1 MMAAYGARY
10 GIVSTSSFVEAP
22 GLNILFA
29 MMKSGVLPIVE
40 KDAILSIGSWHL
52 IKDVD
57 AELIHTVDNHHTIKQ
72 YKKDDDNAIFSVAQM
87 HWAGTN
93 IPETDFSKIAL
104 GVDYRWLNFMPE
116 IPYGMVPVA
125 PIEFKN
131 ELLKKKI
138 PFSISNGKKGFSK
151 DQFVFAKE
159 YASEL
164 KKIVET
170 GAKDL
175 PILVKG
181 AAWSA
186 IKIDKN
192 HTRIIL
198 MDSGYIEPQ
207 DREVTIRFQNRK
219 PKYVQ
224 DILSNEDLKISKN
237 QINLRVP
244 AGSLRFIDV
253 TY

>member
-10 GIVSTSSFVEAP
+10 GIVSISGFVEEP
-22 GLNILFA
+22 GLDILFA
-29 MMKSGVLPIVE
+29 MMKSGVLPVVE
-40 KDAILSIGSWHL
+40 NEDILSIGSWHL
-52 IKDVD
+52 IKEVD
-57 AELIHTVDNHHTIKQ
+57 EKLIHTVDNHHNIKQ
-72 YKKDDDNAIFSVAQM
+72 YKKEDENAIFSVAQM

-93 IPETDFSKIAL
+93 IPDNDFSKIAL
-104 GVDYRWLNFMPE
+104 GVKYRWLNYMPE
-116 IPYGMVPVA
+116 IPNGMVAIA
-125 PIEFKN
+125 PIESAKELSEKN
-131 ELLKKKI
+131 I
-138 PFSISNGKKGFSK
+138 PFSISNAKQGLSNNEFVSAKK
-151 DQFVFAKE
+151 

-170 GAKDL
+170 GAKRL

-186 IKIDKN
+186 IKIDEN

-207 DREVTIRFQNRK
+207 ESDVTIVFQHRK
-219 PKYVQ
+219 PKSVQ
-224 DILSNEDLKISKN
+224 DILSKENLIVSKS
-237 QINLRVP
+237 QINIKVP